1 MALEDI
7 HKLKREM
14 EEAIDQLQGIISSHV
29 AFDGSQN
36 IEEIH
41 VLANFDRTP
50 KQIVRDIESAL
61 VTRFGIRI
69 DHKKVSIAQVK
80 GEETHPILSS
90 RIKFASLDLSVSGL
104 QTEVQVELVR
114 DNVLSSGV
122 ASGPSS
128 RKNQLRLISQATLK
142 AVEKFLKPNHSLV
155 LEEVVSVPV
164 ANQEVILA
172 YITSLSAREEMKLIG
187 CAFVKGDIGRGVIF
201 ATLDALNRAIGSLL
215 GQEET

>member
-1 MALEDI
+1 MALEDL

-80 GEETHPILSS
+80 GEEAHPILSS
-90 RIKFASLDLSVSGL
+90 RIKFAGLDLSVSGL

-142 AVEKFLKPNHSLV
+142 AVEKFLRPNHSLV